1 MHVLQMKS
9 LIDSDMRNPAG
20 ALRLLFATEAYG
32 MGIDVLDIRKIV
44 HIGPP
49 SNLES
54 MYSKTCP
61 YVMQTDV
68 KLLKLVH

>member
-1 MHVLQMKS
+1 MKS
-9 LIDSDMRNPAG
+9 LIVSDMRNPAG

-32 MGIDVLDIRKIV
+32 MGIDVPDIWKIV

-54 MYSKTCP
+54 MYSKT
-61 YVMQTDV
+61 YLSDHSKRV
-68 KLLKLVH
+68 

>member
-9 LIDSDMRNPAG
+9 LIGSDMRNPAG

-32 MGIDVLDIRKIV
+32 MGIYVPDIPKIV

-54 MYSKTCP
+54 MYSKNCL
-61 YVMQTDV
+61 YVIQADF
-68 KLLKLVH
+68 KL